1 MLPRLSMSL
10 RWPRRDVC
18 AVLSTGPRATIL
30 KIMSMVEDFN
40 LLQV

>member
-10 RWPRRDVC
+10 RWPRRDAC

-30 KIMSMVEDFN
+30 MIMNMAEGFN
-40 LLQV
+40 LL